1 MAERAAGTASREEVL
16 RFIAALKADESL
28 REEVERAILSEK
40 LLAVPEQLAKLA
52 AEVTKL
58 TAAVHELMVI
68 VQSHS
73 ERLDRIE
80 TDVRDLKTDV
90 GELKTDVG
98 DLKGDLLEQ
107 RLRTAPDDYLYEHV
121 VGGTAL
127 TKAQVTQLARERA
140 YGLSPLG
147 MDDMKD
153 LREADLVV
161 VGGHHPETRERI
173 SAVVEASSRAGRLD
187 VERARRRADILA
199 RHGHRVVAVV
209 VARYPLDE
217 QWRRLA
223 EETGVHIHIAGGDA
237 RAA

>member
-40 LLAVPEQLAKLA
+40 LLAVPEQLAKFA

-90 GELKTDVG
+90 G

-107 RLRTAPDDYLYEHV
+107 RVRTAPDDYLYEHV